1 MDGCV
6 EGHRTLVVSLGSF
19 CSTIELH
26 PHFGD
31 LAIGKVRAEGT
42 CLCRHRRRRSM
53 GSYRSTATG
62 GLSILNEDRKKSP
75 MASGSAKSPGEISG
89 LIRPGQVHGS
99 CRFVRHPS
107 DRGNGRSEERRV
119 GKECVS
125 KCSNR
130 WWQCH

>member
-19 CSTIELH
+19 CSAIELH

-62 GLSILNEDRKKSP
+62 GLSILNEDRKKAP
-75 MASGSAKSPGEISG
+75 MASGSAKSPGELSG
-89 LIRPGQVHGS
+89 LKIGRAS
-99 CRFVRHPS
+99 CRE
-107 DRGNGRSEERRV
+107 RGWKYVMIWAGAGS
-119 GKECVS
+119 
-125 KCSNR
+125 
-130 WWQCH
+130 